1 MNRMENLSRVCQKQ
15 KRKKNMKK
23 LSFITW
29 FTIEFLLLFTG
40 WREVLGKM
48 PEIKLIVGTSEFRNA
63 STSLASAILIKDAC
77 IN

>member
-1 MNRMENLSRVCQKQ
+1 MQVWNDLHQTVTNTDEYRMENLSSVCQKQ

-48 PEIKLIVGTSEFRNA
+48 PEII
-63 STSLASAILIKDAC
+63 
-77 IN
+77 INSWHFWV